1 MIKIK
6 LCGLFRNEDIQYA
19 NEAAPDYIG
28 FILNYP
34 KSHRNISLD
43 TAERLRAELSDEIK
57 AVGVFVDAPPEYV
70 LEALRLGIIDM
81 VQLHGNEDEEYIRA
95 LKKAA
100 GGVEVI
106 KAVKVTRAEDI
117 RDTCADFLLL
127 DNGKGT
133 GQQFDHTLID
143 CEKLTKPFFLA
154 GGITPEN
161 IAEAAEL
168 FPYAVDMSGGIETDG
183 VKDKEKML
191 AAVNII
197 RNIQ

>member
-1 MIKIK
+1 M
-6 LCGLFRNEDIQYA
+6 FREEDIQYA
-19 NEAAPDYIG
+19 NIAAPDYIG

-34 KSHRNISLD
+34 KSHRNIPLD
-43 TAERLRAELSDEIK
+43 TAKRLKSMLSDKIK
-57 AVGVFVDAPPEYV
+57 AVGVFVDAPLEYV

-81 VQLHGNEDEEYIRA
+81 VQLHGNEDEEYIRT

-106 KAVKVTRAEDI
+106 KAVKVTSAEDI
-117 RDTCADFLLL
+117 RGTCADFLLL

-133 GQQFDHTLID
+133 GQRFDHTLID
-143 CEKLTKPFFLA
+143 RDRLTKPFFLA

-161 IAEAAEL
+161 INEAAAL
-168 FPYAVDMSGGIETDG
+168 SPYAVDMSGGIETNG

-191 AAVNII
+191 AAVNKIRII
-197 RNIQ
+197 P

>member
-1 MIKIK
+1 M
-6 LCGLFRNEDIQYA
+6 FREEDIQYA
-19 NEAAPDYIG
+19 NIAAPDYIG

-34 KSHRNISLD
+34 KSHRNIPLD
-43 TAERLRAELSDEIK
+43 TAKRLKSMLSGKIK
-57 AVGVFVDAPPEYV
+57 AVGVFVDAPTEYV
-70 LEALRLGIIDM
+70 LEALRRGIIDM

-106 KAVKVTRAEDI
+106 KAVKVTSAEDI
-117 RDTCADFLLL
+117 RGTCADFLLL

-133 GQQFDHTLID
+133 GQRFDHTLID
-143 CEKLTKPFFLA
+143 RGRLTKPFFLA

-161 IAEAAEL
+161 INEAAAL
-168 FPYAVDMSGGIETDG
+168 SPYAVDMSGGIETNG

-191 AAVNII
+191 AAVNKIRII
-197 RNIQ
+197 P

>member
-1 MIKIK
+1 M
-6 LCGLFRNEDIQYA
+6 FREEDIQYA

-43 TAERLRAELSDEIK
+43 TAEKLRSGLSDKIK

-70 LEALRLGIIDM
+70 LEALRRGIIDM
-81 VQLHGNEDEEYIRA
+81 VQLHGNEDEDYIRA
-95 LKKAA
+95 LKRET

-106 KAVKVTRAEDI
+106 KAVKVRSAEDI
-117 RDTCADFLLL
+117 RVTCADFLLL

-133 GQQFDHTLID
+133 GQRFDHRLID
-143 CEKLTKPFFLA
+143 RGRLTKPFFLA

-161 IAEAAEL
+161 INETAAL
-168 FPYAVDMSGGIETDG
+168 SPYAVDMSGGIETNG
-183 VKDKEKML
+183 VKDRKKML
-191 AAVNII
+191 AAVNLI
-197 RNIQ
+197 RNIR

>member
-6 LCGLFRNEDIQYA
+6 LCGMFRDEDIQYA

-43 TAERLRAELSDEIK
+43 TAKRLKSGLSDKIK
-57 AVGVFVDAPPEYV
+57 AVGVFVDAPLEYV
-70 LEALRLGIIDM
+70 LEALRRGITDM
-81 VQLHGNEDEEYIRA
+81 VQLHGNEDEDYIRA

-100 GGVEVI
+100 GRVEVI
-106 KAVKVTRAEDI
+106 KAVKVRSAEDI

-133 GQQFDHTLID
+133 GQRFDHTLID
-143 CEKLTKPFFLA
+143 RERITKPFFLA

-161 IAEAAEL
+161 IAEAAAL
-168 FPYAVDMSGGIETDG
+168 SPYAVDMSGGIETDG

-197 RNIQ
+197 RNIR

>member
-6 LCGLFRNEDIQYA
+6 LCGMFRDEDIQYA

-43 TAERLRAELSDEIK
+43 TAKRLRSMLSDKIK
-57 AVGVFVDAPPEYV
+57 TVGVFVDAPPKYI
-70 LEALRLGIIDM
+70 LEALRQGIIDM
-81 VQLHGNEDEEYIRA
+81 VQLHGNEDEDYIKL

-100 GGVEVI
+100 GRVEVI
-106 KAVKVTRAEDI
+106 KAVKVRSAEDI

-133 GQQFDHTLID
+133 GQQFNHTLID
-143 CEKLTKPFFLA
+143 RERLTKPFFLA

-168 FPYAVDMSGGIETDG
+168 LPYAVDMSGGIETDS
-183 VKDKEKML
+183 VKDKKKML

-197 RNIQ
+197 RNIR